1 MYIPPAFRVED
12 QETLHAFMQ
21 RYSFAT
27 LVTVEG
33 GEPFATH
40 LPLLLDA
47 VRGPYGTLRG
57 HVARANPQWRQ
68 LATGS
73 PLAIFHGPHAFVS
86 PSWYEAELAVP
97 TWNYTAVHAYG
108 TARLI
113 DDADELMA
121 LVRELT
127 AVYEAPR
134 PEPWLMDL
142 PEEWL
147 RNLARGI
154 VGFELEITRL
164 EGKWKQSQNRPDGDR
179 ERVASA
185 LSASKDATER
195 ATGRL
200 MRRMSTSERAHTDD
214 A

>member
-12 QETLHAFMQ
+12 LETLHAFMR

-27 LVTVEG
+27 LVTVAD

-47 VRGPYGTLRG
+47 ACGPYGTLRG

-68 LATGS
+68 LASGG
-73 PLAIFHGPHAFVS
+73 PLAIFQGPHAYVS

-108 TARLI
+108 AARLI
-113 DDADELMA
+113 EDADELLA

-134 PEPWLMDL
+134 PEPWRMDL
-142 PEEWL
+142 PEDWL

-164 EGKWKQSQNRPDGDR
+164 EGKWKLSQNRPEEDR
-179 ERVASA
+179 ERVAAA
-185 LSASKDATER
+185 LSESKVVMER
-195 ATGRL
+195 ATGKL
-200 MRRMSTSERAHTDD
+200 MRRMSGCRKAHTDGG
-214 A
+214 

>member
-1 MYIPPAFRVED
+1 MYIPAAFRVED
-12 QETLHAFMQ
+12 LETLHAFMQ

-27 LVTVEG
+27 LVTVG
-33 GEPFATH
+33 DGEPFATH

-68 LATGS
+68 LSTGS
-73 PLAIFHGPHAFVS
+73 PLVIFQGPHSYVS

-108 TARLI
+108 TARLLE
-113 DDADELMA
+113 DADELMSLLRA
-121 LVRELT
+121 LT
-127 AVYEAPR
+127 AIYEAPR
-134 PEPWLMDL
+134 PEPWQMDL

-164 EGKWKQSQNRPDGDR
+164 EGKWKLSQNRPEADR
-179 ERVASA
+179 EQVAAA
-185 LSASKDATER
+185 LSASKNAAER
-195 ATGRL
+195 TTGRL
-200 MRRMSTSERAHTDD
+200 MLRRRQQNQAHTDD
-214 A
+214 G